1 MAAEPAIEFPV
12 GGIDDGELRLRF
24 PAESDRDWIAEACR
38 DDAIRRYTRVP
49 DEYTLEDA
57 DEWIA
62 GDVDRSSFPLVLA
75 GADDDR
81 PLGTLGLVEFSL
93 DDRRCELGYWTAPW
107 ARRQGMMARAIPFFC
122 GWLFEELGMVR
133 IEAGIEP
140 DNVGSRALI
149 ERCGFTY
156 EGTLRSFMVIKGTRR
171 DLCAYS
177 LLRGELADPV

>member
-1 MAAEPAIEFPV
+1 MDAIEFPI

-24 PAESDRDWIAEACR
+24 PAESDRNWIAEACR
-38 DDAIRRYTRVP
+38 DPAISRYTRVP

-62 GDVDRSSFPLVLA
+62 GTADRS
-75 GADDDR
+75 
-81 PLGTLGLVEFSL
+81 TLGLVLVGATDDRPFGSLGLAEASL

-107 ARRQGMMARAIPFFC
+107 ARREGLMKRAIPFFC
-122 GWLFEELGMVR
+122 NWLFDELDMVR

-140 DNVGSRALI
+140 DNAASRALI

-171 DLCAYS
+171 DACAYS
-177 LLRGELADPV
+177 LLRGELPDRS